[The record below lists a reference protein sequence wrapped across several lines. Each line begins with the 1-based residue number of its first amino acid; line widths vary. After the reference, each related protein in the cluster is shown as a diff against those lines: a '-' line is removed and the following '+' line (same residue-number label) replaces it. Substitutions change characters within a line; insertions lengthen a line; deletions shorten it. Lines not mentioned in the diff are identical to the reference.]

1 MLAELARKAHHDEQ
15 CEADREKLRGED
27 GPVLDDP
34 VEVAEVGLVMTPGP
48 PVGRDPEGKPDEPDD
63 AEPEHAEQHS
73 GADRT
78 GRRLAGK
85 HGTAPRV
92 DPQGREQR
100 DLGQNPGDVEE
111 ALVPLRLVDESSS
124 ERLVDVDGRECQ
136 ISRNVRREQQDGG
149 DDQSGRDDDPE
160 RCSQK
165 VSPGSACA
173 SGLTIGV
180 GRPAS
185 TGAAYG

>member
-1 MLAELARKAHHDEQ
+1 M
-15 CEADREKLRGED
+15 G
-27 GPVLDDP
+27 G
-34 VEVAEVGLVMTPGP
+34 
-48 PVGRDPEGKPDEPDD
+48 DPERKPDQPDD

-92 DPQGREQR
+92 DPQGREQH
-100 DLGQNPGDVEE
+100 DLSQNPGDVEE
-111 ALVPLRLVDESSS
+111 ALVPPRLVDESGS
-124 ERLVDVDGRECQ
+124 EGLVDVDGGECE

-149 DDQSGRDDDPE
+149 DDESGRDDDPE
-160 RCSQK
+160 CCSQK
-165 VSPGSACA
+165 VSPGSA
-173 SGLTIGV
+173 SGSGSTIGV